1 MSIELFINYMSNV
14 LKLFIHVVMPMILG
28 GFLYILFRED
38 SIVMFDWYNSLGFE
52 SIIYHF
58 RENINTNIHLPKWI
72 VYSLPDG
79 IWIYSLTSLM
89 LIIWY
94 KDSSKTK
101 YIWLLIGPILGI
113 SAELGQLI
121 NIVPGT
127 FDNTDL
133 IFCLIASI
141 TPFIFFH
148 HIKNPQR
155 GEIP

>member
-101 YIWLLIGPILGI
+101 YIWFLIGPILGI

-148 HIKNPQR
+148 HNNNFQKGVR
-155 GEIP
+155 

>member
-1 MSIELFINYMSNV
+1 MNKKSKTITHI
-14 LKLFIHVVMPMILG
+14 IIPMLIG
-28 GFLYILFRED
+28 GFIYILFRED
-38 SIVMFDWYNSLGFE
+38 NLLMFNWFNSLGMKNLIDFFQE
-52 SIIYHF
+52 HTLLKNLIP
-58 RENINTNIHLPKWI
+58 NWI
-72 VYSLPDG
+72 KFSLPDG

>member
-1 MSIELFINYMSNV
+1 MNKYNKTI
-14 LKLFIHVVMPMILG
+14 IHVVFPMIIG
-28 GFLYILFRED
+28 GFLYILFRGKNLLLF
-38 SIVMFDWYNSLGFE
+38 SWFKSLGFDRL
-52 SIIYHF
+52 INHA
-58 RENINTNIHLPKWI
+58 REIFYLDIHPPKWL

-94 KDSSKTK
+94 KDSNKTK
-101 YIWLLIGPILGI
+101 YLWFLIGPVLGI

-141 TPFIFFH
+141 APFIFFN
-148 HIKNPQR
+148 HIKKTER

>member
-1 MSIELFINYMSNV
+1 MNKKSKTITHI
-14 LKLFIHVVMPMILG
+14 IIPMLIG
-28 GFLYILFRED
+28 GFIYILFRED
-38 SIVMFDWYNSLGFE
+38 NLLMFNWFNSLGMKNLIDFFQE
-52 SIIYHF
+52 YTLSKNLIP
-58 RENINTNIHLPKWI
+58 NWI
-72 VYSLPDG
+72 KFSLPDG

-94 KDSSKTK
+94 KDSNKTK

-133 IFCLIASI
+133 IFCLIGSI
-141 TPFIFFH
+141 TPFIFFN
-148 HIKNPQR
+148 HIKNLQR

>member
-1 MSIELFINYMSNV
+1 MNKKSKTITHLI
-14 LKLFIHVVMPMILG
+14 IPMLIG
-28 GFLYILFRED
+28 GFIYILFRED
-38 SIVMFDWYNSLGFE
+38 NLLMFNWFNSLGMKNLIDF
-52 SIIYHF
+52 F
-58 RENINTNIHLPKWI
+58 REHTLSINLIPNWI
-72 VYSLPDG
+72 KFSLPDG